1 MSNITFHRRHMTALP
16 TDLLLDPTISI
27 EAKAFAGILQAIPTG
42 DHDLQE
48 LAALLNVPDERIV
61 PALSELS
68 EIGFLTIKEADGIF
82 HLNLWSGGM
91 PWQIELDRYALSS
104 ASANTNTG
112 SSKTKWHS

>member
-48 LAALLNVPDERIV
+48 LAILLNVPGERIV
-61 PALSELS
+61 PALSELKKL
-68 EIGFLTIKEADGIF
+68 GFLSVEEHDGVYQ
-82 HLNLWSGGM
+82 LNIM
-91 PWQIELDRYALSS
+91 
-104 ASANTNTG
+104 
-112 SSKTKWHS
+112 

>member
-1 MSNITFHRRHMTALP
+1 VKGENQETWDKTCPYFTWLSRKPFSKQKGTNHMSNITFHRRHMTAVP

-48 LAALLNVPDERIV
+48 LAVLLNVPDERIV

-68 EIGFLTIKEADGIF
+68 KIGFLTIEECDGIF
-82 HLNLWSGGM
+82 HLNLW
-91 PWQIELDRYALSS
+91 
-104 ASANTNTG
+104 
-112 SSKTKWHS
+112 